1 MLWGACLEYKHETGP
16 AIPEIATH
24 LSGARNDGKGREMA
38 SIESVKAREI
48 LDSRGNPTIEVEVV
62 LVDGTAGVSSVP
74 SGASTGKYEAL
85 ELRDGDKSRYGGL
98 GVLKAIKHI
107 NGEIASTI
115 VGMSALEQ
123 AAIDQRLIELDGTA
137 NKARLGAN
145 ALLGTS
151 LAVAKAGASFRG
163 IPLYRYLGGAR
174 ANLLPVPM
182 LNILNGGKHALGS
195 TDFQEFMIMPVGAA
209 NFNKALQISSEVYHS
224 LLKVLGDK
232 GLSTNVGDE
241 GGFAPRLPSNKDALE
256 LILAAIDMAGYKAGQ
271 DLFIALDPAAST
283 FYQGGKHHSAHGK
296 YVLSQEGV
304 TLSSTE
310 MIDFY
315 VKLASDYPVVSIEDG
330 LAEDDWASWSLLT
343 AQLGKQ
349 TQIVGDDLYATN
361 MERLEKGIA
370 QKASNSILIKP
381 NQIGTLSETLAV
393 TKRAQ
398 QAGWTTIISHR
409 SGETED
415 TTIADLAVA
424 SNAGLIK
431 AGAPCRSERLAKYN
445 RLLRIEEELRGTAQY
460 PGKKA
465 LYNLERIK

>member
-1 MLWGACLEYKHETGP
+1 MRS
-16 AIPEIATH
+16 EI
-24 LSGARNDGKGREMA
+24 A

-62 LVDGTAGVSSVP
+62 LVDGTTGVASVP
-74 SGASTGKYEAL
+74 SGASTGKYEAV

-98 GVLKAIKHI
+98 GVLKAIEHV
-107 NGEIASTI
+107 NSEIASTI
-115 VGMSALEQ
+115 AGMSALEQ
-123 AAIDQRLIELDGTA
+123 ADIDQRIIELDGTA

-145 ALLGTS
+145 ALLATS

-163 IPLYRYLGGAR
+163 IPLYRYLGRAR
-174 ANLLPVPM
+174 TNLLPVPM
-182 LNILNGGKHALGS
+182 LNILNGGKHASGS
-195 TDFQEFMIMPVGAA
+195 TDFQEFMIMPVSAA

-224 LLKVLGDK
+224 LRKVLEDK

-241 GGFAPRLPSNKDALE
+241 GGFAPQLPSNKDALE
-256 LILAAIDMAGYKAGQ
+256 LILAAIDMAGYKASQ

-283 FYQGGKHHSAHGK
+283 FYQGRKHNSAHGK

-304 TLSSTE
+304 TFDSTE
-310 MIDFY
+310 MIDYY
-315 VKLASDYPVVSIEDG
+315 VKLVSDYPVISIEDG

-343 AQLGKQ
+343 ARLGKQ

-361 MERLEKGIA
+361 IERLEKGIA

-393 TKRAQ
+393 IKRAQ

-415 TTIADLAVA
+415 TIIADLAVA
-424 SNAGLIK
+424 SNAGFIK

-445 RLLRIEEELRGTAQY
+445 RLLKIEEGLREAAQY
-460 PGKKA
+460 PGKRA
-465 LYNLERIK
+465 LYNLERMK

>member
-1 MLWGACLEYKHETGP
+1 
-16 AIPEIATH
+16 
-24 LSGARNDGKGREMA
+24 MA
-38 SIESVKAREI
+38 SIEKVKAREI
-48 LDSRGNPTIEVEVV
+48 LDSRGNPTIEVEVI
-62 LVDGTAGVSSVP
+62 LVDGTTGVASVP
-74 SGASTGKYEAL
+74 SGASTGKYEAV

-98 GVLKAIKHI
+98 GVLKAIEHV
-107 NGEIASTI
+107 NGEIASAI
-115 VGMSALEQ
+115 AGMSALEQ
-123 AAIDQRLIELDGTA
+123 AAVDQRLIELDGTA

-145 ALLGTS
+145 ALLATS
-151 LAVAKAGASFRG
+151 LAVAKAGAGFRCL
-163 IPLYRYLGGAR
+163 PLYRYLGGAS
-174 ANLLPVPM
+174 AHLLPVPM

-224 LLKVLGDK
+224 LRKVLEDK

-256 LILAAIDMAGYKAGQ
+256 LILAAIDMAGYRVGQ

-283 FYQGGKHHSAHGK
+283 FYQDGK
-296 YVLSQEGV
+296 YALSQEGV
-304 TLSSTE
+304 TLSSAE
-310 MIDFY
+310 MINYY
-315 VKLASDYPVVSIEDG
+315 VKLASDYPIISIEDG

-349 TQIVGDDLYATN
+349 INLVGDDLYATN
-361 MERLEKGIA
+361 IERLEKGIA

-381 NQIGTLSETLAV
+381 NQIGTLSETMAV
-393 TKRAQ
+393 IKKAQ

-424 SNAGLIK
+424 SNAGFIK

-445 RLLRIEEELRGTAQY
+445 RLLRIEEELREAAQY
-460 PGKKA
+460 PGKRA
-465 LYNLERIK
+465 LYNLERMK

>member
-1 MLWGACLEYKHETGP
+1 
-16 AIPEIATH
+16 
-24 LSGARNDGKGREMA
+24 MA
-38 SIESVKAREI
+38 SIQSVRAREI
-48 LDSRGNPTIEVEVV
+48 LDSRGNPTVEVEVI
-62 LVDGTAGVSSVP
+62 LADGSIGIAAVP
-74 SGASTGKYEAL
+74 SGASTGKYEAV

-98 GVLKAIKHI
+98 GVLKAIEHV
-107 NGEIASTI
+107 NTEIASTI

-151 LAVAKAGASFRG
+151 LAVAKAGASFQG
-163 IPLYRYLGGAR
+163 VPLYRYLGGAK

-182 LNILNGGKHALGS
+182 LNILNGGKHAS
-195 TDFQEFMIMPVGAA
+195 NSVDFQEFMIMPVGAA
-209 NFNKALQISSEVYHS
+209 NFNKALQLSSEVYHS
-224 LLKVLGDK
+224 LHEVLENK

-241 GGFAPRLPSNKDALE
+241 GGFAPRLSSNKDALE

-283 FYQGGKHHSAHGK
+283 FYQDGK
-296 YVLSQEGV
+296 YVLSEEGV

-310 MIDFY
+310 MIDYY
-315 VKLASDYPVVSIEDG
+315 VRLASDYPVISIEDG
-330 LAEDDWASWSLLT
+330 LDEDDWASWSLLT

-349 TQIVGDDLYATN
+349 IQIMGDDLYVTN

-370 QKASNSILIKP
+370 EKASNSILIKP
-381 NQIGTLSETLAV
+381 NQVGTLTETLA
-393 TKRAQ
+393 TIKRAQ

-424 SNAGLIK
+424 SNAGFIK
-431 AGAPCRSERLAKYN
+431 TGAPCRSERLAKYN
-445 RLLRIEEELRGTAQY
+445 RLLGIEEELGGVARY
-460 PGKKA
+460 PCKKA
-465 LYNLERIK
+465 FYNLERM